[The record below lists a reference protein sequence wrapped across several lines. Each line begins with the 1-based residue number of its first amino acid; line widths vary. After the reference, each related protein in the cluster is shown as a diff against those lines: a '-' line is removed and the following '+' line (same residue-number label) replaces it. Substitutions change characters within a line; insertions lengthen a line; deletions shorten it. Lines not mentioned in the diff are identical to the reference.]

1 MRKSRSP
8 LQWLLL
14 AAFMAF
20 WVWFVNRSPIQKPI
34 PRAPVITSHN
44 SSVASLWVRTDYFID
59 SSDHTQMIALGNK
72 LFIIGSASD
81 KELPRLIALD
91 MYSGNIIWQYG
102 DANVNVLA
110 ISETILFVGQVGQV
124 VALNPNNGTGVWSTS
139 LPFTRS
145 VTKLLVRDNML
156 YVDTVSG
163 KHFVLDAETGKIL
176 QQIVYT
182 IDNTPNPDIP
192 IWSDQ
197 NMNLEFVGNIMYFQK
212 QTGYPDYRGE
222 IIAIDEF
229 NRDQIWK
236 SDSLSVIT
244 RIAASPLGI
253 FVIDLEGRLLRFD
266 LTEGTKDEVIQF
278 TPPPN
283 PRYYPENEAAWVYGY
298 YVAIDAENQLLFVYL
313 GDSAQLF
320 AFRIQ

>member
-8 LQWLLL
+8 WQWLLL
-14 AAFMAF
+14 VAFMVF

-91 MYSGNIIWQYG
+91 VYTGDIIWQYG
-102 DANVNVLA
+102 DANMNVLA
-110 ISETILFVGQVGQV
+110 MSETILFVGQVGQV
-124 VALNPNNGTGVWSTS
+124 VALNPDNGTDVWSTS
-139 LPFTRS
+139 LPLTRI

-163 KHFVLDAETGKIL
+163 NHFVLDAETGKIL
-176 QQIVYT
+176 NKIVYT
-182 IDNTPNPDIP
+182 VDNAPNPDIP

-197 NMNLEFVGNIMYFQK
+197 NMDLEFVGNIMYFQK
-212 QTGYPDYRGE
+212 QAGYLDYRGE
-222 IIAIDEF
+222 IIALDEF
-229 NRDQIWK
+229 SRNQIW
-236 SDSLSVIT
+236 SSGPLSAVT
-244 RIAASPLGI
+244 RISASSLGI
-253 FVIDLEGRLLRFD
+253 FVLDLDGKLLRFNPTNGAED
-266 LTEGTKDEVIQF
+266 QLIQF
-278 TPPPN
+278 VPAPVL
-283 PRYYPENEAAWVYGY
+283 RHEDGWVYGY
-298 YVAIDAENQLLFVYL
+298 HVAVNSDNQLLFVYL
-313 GDSAQLF
+313 GDSTQLF
-320 AFRIQ
+320 AFQIQQ